1 MGTEFVVFSV
11 VFLLALG
18 AYWSM
23 IVFPKQREFSKRQ
36 SFVRTLNEGDEV
48 ITAGGMIGRVL
59 EIRGLEGIAIVEIAP
74 GITIRMVTASLLE
87 PFDPEEL
94 ARNIQM
100 AMKDQDPTAG

>member
-1 MGTEFVVFSV
+1 MGMEFAVFSV

-23 IVFPKQREFSKRQ
+23 IIFPKQREFSKRQ

-48 ITAGGMIGRVL
+48 ITAGGLIGRVL
-59 EIRGLEGIAIVEIAP
+59 EIRGLEGIAILEIAP
-74 GITIRMVTASLLE
+74 GVTVRAITASLLD

-100 AMKDQDPTAG
+100 AMKDQDPTAE